1 MAYVKQAKKQLI
13 EFDKEENNNLKV
25 LAILTKLR
33 QICNSPQLFD
43 ENYKGEVA
51 KIELL
56 KELMP
61 DILGNNHRMLIF
73 SQFLGTLEEI
83 KIELEKE
90 KVKYF
95 S

>member
-1 MAYVKQAKKQLI
+1 MTVQLDEI
-13 EFDKEENNNLKV
+13 EKEINNILKIDKSKNWTEFEKALE
-25 LAILTKLR
+25 
-33 QICNSPQLFD
+33 FD

-83 KIELEKE
+83 KIELDGEISLVE
-90 KVKYF
+90 IYI
-95 S
+95 